1 MKIFIAFTLI
11 VVFLAIAVVHFYWAL
26 GGKKWI
32 SAAIPTKENVSEL
45 SFKPSFFETA
55 AVAVVFVGF
64 AYIIACSVD
73 ILHHSGLL
81 VRYGSWFIPVVFL
94 LRAVG
99 EFRYVGFFKKIKNT
113 SFAKMDSQYY
123 SPLCLAVGVLALI
136 IKYL

>member
-1 MKIFIAFTLI
+1 
-11 VVFLAIAVVHFYWAL
+11 
-26 GGKKWI
+26 
-32 SAAIPTKENVSEL
+32 
-45 SFKPSFFETA
+45 
-55 AVAVVFVGF
+55 
-64 AYIIACSVD
+64 
-73 ILHHSGLL
+73 